1 MTLFGRTAL
10 QDTSLF
16 GLSSQ
21 NPARY
26 FRVQFSGSGSEYL
39 RIWIVNLLLT
49 VLTLGLYLPFAK
61 ARRLRY
67 FYSNTL
73 IDGQA
78 LSFHG
83 KPWTMFR
90 GYVLLMLLMGCYALA
105 GRFSP
110 LAGGLAFLIL
120 GALWPALWRASLQF
134 RLANTSWRGLRLRFE
149 GGLAGAYLAMAPS
162 YVPVLLM
169 VLAGSLWP
177 EALQEGSKAEF
188 GPGHVLVL
196 LAFALG
202 VLLLPLS
209 LALIKRYQH
218 GHYAMAAQ
226 HTRLLAGPREF
237 YLLGFKLL
245 GLLLLYIAVFV
256 GLAAISVSLK
266 SMALFVLLALGF
278 YLGLALLLAAFFSAR
293 LQNLVWNRTRSEELR
308 FDSDLSARALAWLSL
323 KNWLFTLLTLGL
335 YRPFAAVNTARLRL
349 EAMRLRVQGELDGWV
364 AEQSLQQP
372 DAAGEAAGDFFGIDM
387 GL

>member
-1 MTLFGRTAL
+1 M

-83 KPWTMFR
+83 QPWTMFR
-90 GYVLLMLLMGCYALA
+90 GHVLLMLLMGCYALA
-105 GRFSP
+105 GHLSP
-110 LAGGLAFLIL
+110 LAGGLAFLVL
-120 GALWPALWRASLQF
+120 CAVWPALWRAGLQF
-134 RLANTSWRGLRLRFE
+134 RLANTSWRGLRMRFE
-149 GGLAGAYLAMAPS
+149 GGLAGAYLAFAPS
-162 YVPVLLM
+162 YLPALLM
-169 VLAGSLWP
+169 VLTGSLWP
-177 EALQEGSKAEF
+177 EALEPQNRAALGL
-188 GPGHVLVL
+188 PHILVL

-202 VLLLPLS
+202 LVLLPLS
-209 LALIKRYQH
+209 LSLIKRYQH
-218 GHYAMAAQ
+218 GHYAMASQ
-226 HTRLLAGPREF
+226 HTRLLVGPGAF
-237 YLLGFKLL
+237 YRLAFKLL
-245 GLLLLYIAVFV
+245 GVLLLYAAAFA
-256 GLAAISVSLK
+256 GLVVLSFSLK
-266 SMALFVLLALGF
+266 SMTLLVLLALGF
-278 YLGLALLLAAFFSAR
+278 YLGLALLLGAFFSAR
-293 LQNLVWNRTRSEELR
+293 LQNLVWNRTRSEDLR

-335 YRPFAAVNTARLRL
+335 YRPFAAINTARLRL